1 MKEDLLGC
9 LAMMLAICEQS
20 PNWPVFIFTRTFS
33 TSSTIQIY
41 LVKCTLSE
49 HPNIIIRN
57 HNKKTFNIFPK
68 LLQPNIMDYFKQVI
82 SRHLSK
88 LLHIELLQ
96 AFSKENK
103 SYIGIMKTIKQLHTE
118 SQGVLHVT

>member
-1 MKEDLLGC
+1 
-9 LAMMLAICEQS
+9 
-20 PNWPVFIFTRTFS
+20 
-33 TSSTIQIY
+33 
-41 LVKCTLSE
+41 
-49 HPNIIIRN
+49 
-57 HNKKTFNIFPK
+57 